1 MTRSSRWPWTA
12 SGSPTASP
20 AGWTRAP
27 VISEVPIRF
36 HGGRVAPISVGA
48 PLVFVLAD
56 SGHAGSTAT
65 AVGAVKASLEA
76 DPARIT
82 GIIDRLGEIA
92 EASLEQLSA
101 GDGETLGCQMSEAH
115 GHLAELGVSD
125 VALER
130 LIDAAS
136 AAGALGAKLTGGGR
150 GGCVIALA
158 RDDEHGAHLEHALRS
173 AGAAR
178 TWRTTVG
185 AA

>member
-1 MTRSSRWPWTA
+1 
-12 SGSPTASP
+12 
-20 AGWTRAP
+20 
-27 VISEVPIRF
+27 
-36 HGGRVAPISVGA
+36 
-48 PLVFVLAD
+48 
-56 SGHAGSTAT
+56 
-65 AVGAVKASLEA
+65 
-76 DPARIT
+76 
-82 GIIDRLGEIA
+82 
-92 EASLEQLSA
+92 LSA

-158 RDDEHGAHLEHALRS
+158 RDDEHGAQLEHALRS